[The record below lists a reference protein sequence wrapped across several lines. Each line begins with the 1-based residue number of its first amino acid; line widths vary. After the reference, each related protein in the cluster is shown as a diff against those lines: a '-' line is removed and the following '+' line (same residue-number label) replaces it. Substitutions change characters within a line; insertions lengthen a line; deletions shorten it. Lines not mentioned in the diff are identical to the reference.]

1 MSEAVKEP
9 VDSAKVKSVTQQQ
22 TDENTTTTK
31 TTNENKA
38 EIEKKEVKT
47 PQVQN
52 GQKNEEIV
60 SFQNLHIKHF
70 WPFFYQKDTKPVK
83 PVEDNKDAQG
93 KCFNMA

>member
-38 EIEKKEVKT
+38 DIEKKEVKT

-60 SFQNLHIKHF
+60 SFLVSVYYTSDR
-70 WPFFYQKDTKPVK
+70 FFY
-83 PVEDNKDAQG
+83 
-93 KCFNMA
+93 

>member
-1 MSEAVKEP
+1 MQYCQNLSSKVPEENPKPVEKPVMSEAVKEP

-70 WPFFYQKDTKPVK
+70 
-83 PVEDNKDAQG
+83 
-93 KCFNMA
+93 

>member
-70 WPFFYQKDTKPVK
+70 
-83 PVEDNKDAQG
+83 
-93 KCFNMA
+93 